1 MIRVYLNMCAIQ
13 RPLDTPS
20 HVRIQI
26 EAEVVLGLI
35 SLGEAG
41 HLTLVSSDALHHEN
55 DQNPLLLR
63 REYGFSVLARA
74 TETIALTEA
83 VRDRAQQFLAYGLKP
98 LDALHVALAEAGKVD
113 YFCTCDDRLRR
124 QAQRIVDLTVN
135 VVTPIDLIQKLEP
148 LL

>member
-1 MIRVYLNMCAIQ
+1 MCAVQ

-26 EAEVVLGLI
+26 EAEAVLGLI

-41 HLTLVSSDALHHEN
+41 HLTLVSSDALHYEN

-63 REYGFSVLARA
+63 RKYGSSVLARA

-83 VRDRAQQFLAYGLKP
+83 VHDRALQFLAYSLKP
-98 LDALHVALAEAGKVD
+98 RDSLHVALAEAGKAD
-113 YFCTCDDRLRR
+113 YICTCDDRLRR
-124 QAQRIVDLTVN
+124 
-135 VVTPIDLIQKLEP
+135 
-148 LL
+148 